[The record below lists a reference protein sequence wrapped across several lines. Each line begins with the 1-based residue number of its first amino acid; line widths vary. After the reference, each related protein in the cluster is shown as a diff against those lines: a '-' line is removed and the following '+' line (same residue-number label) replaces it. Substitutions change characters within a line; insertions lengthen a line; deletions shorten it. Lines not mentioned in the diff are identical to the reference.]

1 MKPHPWTEYSNLLK
15 ERILNPRNVGS
26 FKENTGALQEMRVV
40 TGKGERDGSLL
51 IFSIVVDETDGII
64 ADAKFIAFGETTLI
78 GASDAACE
86 VLLRKNYDQAR
97 RLTADLIDRKLR
109 DFTNIPAFPKT
120 ADSDINFVLSVIEEA
135 ADKCTDIPLKDPSF
149 TQPIPEGQQ
158 SDGGHPN
165 WHLFSPDEKLDH
177 IKEVIRDEI
186 QPYIELDAGGIEVAA
201 FNDERE
207 VIIAYQG
214 ACTTC
219 PSSTGATLDAIQ
231 QILRSRLSPSLDVKP
246 DLSLLQY

>member
-1 MKPHPWTEYSNLLK
+1 MKPHPWTDYSNLLK
-15 ERILNPRNVGS
+15 ERILNPRNVGV

-40 TGKGERDGSLL
+40 TGKGERDGNLV

-64 ADAKFIAFGETTLI
+64 ADAKFTSFGETSVI
-78 GASDAACE
+78 GAADAACE

-109 DFTNIPAFPKT
+109 DFTNIPAFPKS
-120 ADSDINFVLSVIEEA
+120 ADADINLILSAIEEA
-135 ADKCTDIPLKDPSF
+135 AEKCMDIPLKDPSE
-149 TQPIPEGQQ
+149 TPPVPEENT
-158 SDGGHPN
+158 SEGGHPN
-165 WHLFSPDEKLDH
+165 WHLFSRDEKLDH

-186 QPYIELDAGGIEVAA
+186 QPYIELDAGGIEVSA

-231 QILRSRLSPSLDVKP
+231 QILRSRLSPSLEVKP
-246 DLSLLQY
+246 DLSLLKL

>member
-26 FKENTGALQEMRVV
+26 FKENAGAFQEMRVV
-40 TGKGERDGSLL
+40 TGKKEWDGSVLV
-51 IFSIVVDETDGII
+51 FSMVVDETDGII
-64 ADAKFIAFGETTLI
+64 ADAKFMAFGETALI

-86 VLLRKNYDQAR
+86 VILRKNYDQAR

-109 DFTNIPAFPKT
+109 DFTTLPSFPKT
-120 ADSDINFVLSVIEEA
+120 ADSALNFVLSVIEEA
-135 ADKCTDIPLKDPSF
+135 AEKCTDIPLKGPSV
-149 TQPIPEGQQ
+149 TPPIPEQQ
-158 SDGGHPN
+158 QVEGGHPN

-186 QPYIELDAGGIEVAA
+186 QPYIELDAGGIEVSA
-201 FNDERE
+201 FNHERE

-214 ACTTC
+214 ACITC
-219 PSSTGATLDAIQ
+219 PSSTGATLNAIQ

-246 DLSLLQY
+246 DLSLLQF

>member
-1 MKPHPWTEYSNLLK
+1 MKPYPWTAYSNLLK
-15 ERILNPRNVGS
+15 ERILHPRNVGV
-26 FKENTGALQEMRVV
+26 FKDNAGALQEMRLV
-40 TGKGERDGSLL
+40 TAQGEWDGNLL
-51 IFSIVVDETDGII
+51 IFSIIVDETDGII
-64 ADAKFIAFGETTLI
+64 VDAKFMAVGETALV

-109 DFTNIPAFPKT
+109 DFTDIPAFPKS
-120 ADSDINFVLSVIEEA
+120 ADAALNFLLSVIEKVAE
-135 ADKCTDIPLKDPSF
+135 KCTDIPLKNPAA
-149 TQPIPEGQQ
+149 TPPVPHEQQ
-158 SDGGHPN
+158 SEGGHLD
-165 WHLFSPDEKLDH
+165 WDLFSPDEKLDH

-201 FNDERE
+201 FNNERE
-207 VIIAYQG
+207 VIIAYRG

-219 PSSTGATLDAIQ
+219 PSSTGATLEAIQ
-231 QILRSRLSPSLDVKP
+231 HILRSRLSPSLDVKP